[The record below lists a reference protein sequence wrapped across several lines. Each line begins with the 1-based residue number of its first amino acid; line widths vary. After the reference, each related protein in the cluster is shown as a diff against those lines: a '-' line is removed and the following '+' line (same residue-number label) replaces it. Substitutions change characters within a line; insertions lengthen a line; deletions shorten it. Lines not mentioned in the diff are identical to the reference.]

1 MRVNP
6 RQARISAAADSSLRQ
21 PAPSRAPQVPF
32 FVIAV
37 LPLMA
42 VVLAGIAILG
52 ITIFAPKGYESQSSR
67 VQKAPGALATSG
79 LPGWIERV
87 QGAQYNTYEAC
98 IHMLC
103 TFYIAQSLNLP
114 SLLFAK
120 LASFFL
126 VCRAVYPIVY
136 ALDIDMLRTQAW
148 MTGLYA
154 VSMVAFAALFPDTIM
169 PILGA

>member
-1 MRVNP
+1 M
-6 RQARISAAADSSLRQ
+6 
-21 PAPSRAPQVPF
+21 PF

-42 VVLAGIAILG
+42 VVLAVIAILG
-52 ITIFAPKGYESQSSR
+52 ITIFAPKGYESQWSR